1 MFKYGFTEFGKD
13 VKKRL
18 IDLDKSQE
26 WLISQLNRDT
36 GLFVDSS
43 YLNRILTGRCNSEKI
58 IASISKI
65 LDLQG
70 SKKGRE
76 KMRAFDGVSTR
87 DLVEELRQREGVETT
102 IAEPHKDTEIKVNGP
117 AIVLVVID

>member
-1 MFKYGFTEFGKD
+1 MANGVESEAGRKTKNFILQSIKRRCLSVFKYGFTDFGKT

-18 IDLDKSQE
+18 IDLDTSQE
-26 WLISQLNRDT
+26 WLISQLNQDT

-65 LDLQG
+65 LGL
-70 SKKGRE
+70 
-76 KMRAFDGVSTR
+76 
-87 DLVEELRQREGVETT
+87 
-102 IAEPHKDTEIKVNGP
+102 
-117 AIVLVVID
+117 

>member
-1 MFKYGFTEFGKD
+1 MFKYGFTEFGRE

-18 IDLDKSQE
+18 IDLDTSQE
-26 WLISQLNRDT
+26 WLTSQINRDT

-65 LDLQG
+65 LDL
-70 SKKGRE
+70 
-76 KMRAFDGVSTR
+76 
-87 DLVEELRQREGVETT
+87 
-102 IAEPHKDTEIKVNGP
+102 
-117 AIVLVVID
+117 

>member
-1 MFKYGFTEFGKD
+1 MFKYGFTDFCKT

-18 IDLDKSQE
+18 IDLDTSQA
-26 WLISQLNRDT
+26 WLISQLNQDT

-65 LDLQG
+65 LDL
-70 SKKGRE
+70 
-76 KMRAFDGVSTR
+76 
-87 DLVEELRQREGVETT
+87 
-102 IAEPHKDTEIKVNGP
+102 
-117 AIVLVVID
+117 

>member
-1 MFKYGFTEFGKD
+1 LRRECPKRHKICAAIAQNLRKNLKKEREVGRKTKIFILQSIKRRCLSVFKYGFTDFGKT

-26 WLISQLNRDT
+26 WLISQINRDT

-65 LDLQG
+65 LDL
-70 SKKGRE
+70 
-76 KMRAFDGVSTR
+76 
-87 DLVEELRQREGVETT
+87 
-102 IAEPHKDTEIKVNGP
+102 
-117 AIVLVVID
+117 

>member
-1 MFKYGFTEFGKD
+1 MFKYGFTKFGKD

-18 IDLDKSQE
+18 IDLDTSQE
-26 WLISQLNRDT
+26 WLISQINRDT

-65 LDLQG
+65 LDL
-70 SKKGRE
+70 
-76 KMRAFDGVSTR
+76 
-87 DLVEELRQREGVETT
+87 
-102 IAEPHKDTEIKVNGP
+102 
-117 AIVLVVID
+117 

>member
-1 MFKYGFTEFGKD
+1 MFKHGFTEFGKD

-18 IDLDKSQE
+18 IDLDTSQE
-26 WLISQLNRDT
+26 WLISQINRDT

-65 LDLQG
+65 LDL
-70 SKKGRE
+70 
-76 KMRAFDGVSTR
+76 
-87 DLVEELRQREGVETT
+87 
-102 IAEPHKDTEIKVNGP
+102 
-117 AIVLVVID
+117 

>member
-1 MFKYGFTEFGKD
+1 MS
-13 VKKRL
+13 KKRL

-65 LDLQG
+65 LDL
-70 SKKGRE
+70 
-76 KMRAFDGVSTR
+76 
-87 DLVEELRQREGVETT
+87 
-102 IAEPHKDTEIKVNGP
+102 
-117 AIVLVVID
+117 

>member
-1 MFKYGFTEFGKD
+1 MFKYGFTDFGKT

-43 YLNRILTGRCNSEKI
+43 YLNRILTGRCNSERSSHQYQKY
-58 IASISKI
+58 STFE
-65 LDLQG
+65 
-70 SKKGRE
+70 GRRKE
-76 KMRAFDGVSTR
+76 MR
-87 DLVEELRQREGVETT
+87 L
-102 IAEPHKDTEIKVNGP
+102 
-117 AIVLVVID
+117 

>member
-1 MFKYGFTEFGKD
+1 MFKYGFTEFGKE

-18 IDLDKSQE
+18 IDLDTSQE
-26 WLISQLNRDT
+26 WLISQINRDT

-65 LDLQG
+65 LDLRG
-70 SKKGRE
+70 SKKVRE